1 MALKK
6 DKDERLIAEQK
17 KSAAKQSAAKS
28 SGSSGSS
35 SSAKKKTGSA
45 PANAYSD
52 SGSYQRAQTAKQN
65 RTTGSSQGSGSGG
78 QRSGSGSS
86 YSGSGVKKS
95 TSGAPSV
102 TNYRTDAS
110 SSAYNN
116 DGSRK
121 SSYGSSS
128 SGTGSGGYTYGASKQ
143 NRELSLE
150 RAEHID
156 VQKRESSVRR
166 RAENNRRD
174 QALRDQGIDPDDL
187 RRQMAEYL
195 NERDGGRGSTRIK
208 ASYETNI
215 NSIIKSLSSD
225 SYKDSD
231 DIKKLQDTYAQAQ
244 TELNKLKVRGY
255 DVTEAQEQLTQLQK
269 AMREQISYNS
279 TFKNKDD
286 YTISRLAAANSGK
299 GYREIQEQID
309 QRSRQLGNQ
318 GTNVS
323 AENLRDMQRELNW
336 LEQNKYNYMT
346 GNELLSELTK
356 TYEERATEAPNLKE
370 RFITG
375 DVSKHTGDRADYD
388 YKIERLKEA
397 ISKNVDTGS
406 LPARLWSESDISHN
420 GVTSASDRLKYAE
433 SEYERFVSGLKLQ
446 RSDDEKLRKLL
457 ADHKTYTYTDG
468 DGNVKTGRAKDLIK
482 EYVARQDYQEG
493 SALNRV
499 FSGGMTGEV
508 TPQFINATNSI
519 VSSLSN
525 AGYNVTAMASAYERY
540 RNEKEAEER
549 EKAIREY
556 VSSGKPLAKT
566 LASAA
571 TVATNLAAPA
581 VAALGTLGRAAT
593 AGAYDNTRKLA
604 DVNDEAFAA
613 SRFTSDVRDEV
624 EKQLTAKAK
633 TGFGK
638 AVRSIVYS
646 AGMSLADMAAAF
658 LVAGGIQLGGGATLA
673 ELKTEGS
680 AARKAMGRLVQTFMS
695 SSAGTGEFI
704 DSIQNG
710 ATMGQ
715 AVRTGIAAAV
725 FEAVFEKYSIGMIA
739 DAMKATNPIQILTKM
754 CMSFVGEG
762 SEEVATDVAN
772 MLADAFINGDNSKF
786 NRSVVE
792 YMKNGDSAA
801 TAKAKALADTRKQLW
816 QSFAGGALA
825 GAAGTGITAA
835 NAVYYSAREA
845 NSKIKADI
853 DTGRDAARAQSGVR
867 SSENAGQTIE
877 NLRELTGEAKLS
889 EKEQKKISR
898 DIRKAEKAQAK
909 IGSREQDGKKKTVTK
924 KSAYDIGKAVND
936 VREASAESAVS
947 QIRRDA
953 IANRISA
960 LDRDGKLSSQDVD
973 TLTAAV
979 YEAYVDEKSGKRTSR
994 ENISLITNSPA
1005 ATTVRNELRSAESQR
1020 ASQWIQDMR
1029 EAENAAR
1036 DEISERAESGARS
1049 AEIQPVGEFAARTS
1063 NGEAVTVTAVE
1074 STRDGIRVRLSD
1086 GTNGIVSSTAHRAVN
1101 GQQRD
1106 IFFDNEEDE
1115 RLFTAAAK
1123 AGGAA
1128 EANAFIA
1135 AYQPGVDIDQYTRE
1149 WNEAYAAG
1157 LLGNEQRTANSE
1169 QQAAAYQAAVE
1180 RRESGRIDP
1189 TEIAG
1194 QIVAAAGN
1202 AAGVTVLSKGGMQ
1215 TLSEADRQTL
1225 RLADAYGK
1233 AHGIRYIVVDTVGA
1247 GGANALYAGGNVV
1260 FVAADTGN
1268 ADGGMS
1274 AAIGHDTWHYITET
1288 IRQSGDENAEQYITD
1303 KTAELL
1309 GLLDGLPG
1317 YDLNTRRENLIDA
1330 NRKLGE
1336 DLDEDR
1342 LNEEL
1347 VGNGM
1352 FELITND
1359 EAVKALVESDAKTGD
1374 NFVQKLKEAFEAVVQ
1389 RIRNA
1394 AARYGVA
1401 EARALVKA
1409 EEALAKFNE
1418 VANEA
1423 VRLADAA
1430 RANSDQGS
1438 GISDQTG
1445 SRFMIREEV
1454 TADDGKTYENVVFLD
1469 SDVLKNTN
1477 RHNRNKVFT
1486 DYVRNNFAGVSI
1498 PVYNENGEQEIISFA
1513 KKNERVL
1520 KDGATNKHKVLDKL
1534 ATKRKPVEMSVV
1546 LNSEE
1551 VLQTSRENGGSDD
1564 HSHQWLDQNGWKF
1577 RTAYVQTSDGKLYA
1591 VNLNIA
1597 QARDG
1602 RNIFYDVNDTKKIGV
1617 GNVPSSPE
1625 QNSGRS
1631 RRATTTDYEG
1641 SVSQPTENV
1650 NTSDMKFMARETEDS
1665 LRQERDRLNEEQT
1678 ELNKKIEALKAS
1690 DEYNSLVDRTVKQ
1703 EDGALEAYVKWI
1715 NESGLN
1721 DAVRKQTENEKRI
1734 ESLNKQIDDLYSENA
1749 TRKEQEAIQK
1759 SGLSEGDYFRKAA
1772 VKEFGY
1778 TPYFYDA
1785 GYLLPN
1791 GKMLNFSGEKGQHF
1805 GTRGEDHRGIG
1816 AIFEDTTGTDA
1827 MIRFMNQGNIRV
1839 MAETPG
1845 IDIYSGAEPTN
1856 EQYYM
1861 IKKMAKE
1868 YSGETYFSVD
1878 FSDENG
1884 SNIGSLEYENKIN
1897 PDRIVNDIKHYFATG
1912 ELREQSGVDRFRY
1925 MAREDY
1931 DQDITLNDIKKVQR
1945 MFPDRKSIM
1954 KFSQEEIDAT
1964 AKWAY
1969 RFYKLMGP
1977 KSPYFRAGLGDW
1989 RAHDTSKKNLAYVV
2003 KFESGEISEI
2013 REESRS
2019 IRNKD
2024 SKFDI
2029 KIDRTVFGDSD
2040 HYSRKHGDKDKVFKL
2055 LSKIDEIAEK
2065 AIYLETKTIKKSKN
2079 KKGSAVF
2086 MHYLYCPVT
2095 FNDAPF
2101 IAKLEVEEYSTDGKT
2116 TAYNLQRIKMSGFQ
2130 RASFLSLLEENRK
2143 SYALQSD
2150 FLNVAQLYRFVKKY
2164 DEDFTP
2170 GRGVNPVFLNED
2182 GTPKIF
2188 YHGTPNGTFTV
2199 FKNWQ
2204 YFTENKRY
2212 ADQYQN
2218 QAIKR
2223 TADNPTT
2230 YPVYITSEKTF
2241 DTRNADARRIFE
2253 EEFFGKWG
2261 NGTPLSERGLPDWTD
2276 ADDLIEFLE
2285 ENGYDYDAVIIDEGS
2300 EDRGIS
2306 IAVKNPNQIKSAET
2320 GTDRAN
2326 IGTFSRYENDY
2337 QFMARE
2343 SDYYLPEDEE
2353 ETPYNGEKDF
2363 RLTERYREALTGMGY
2378 DRTDD
2383 QIVRLDPESEAEEN
2397 RGNVPAYNKYPPRD
2411 EYTRR
2416 AMDRISKTSRP
2427 NPRDMEKVA
2436 SSFDQAETNRMK
2448 ADKEIA
2454 EILSALY
2461 RYASVGNEELSS
2473 DDYGQS
2479 LIDMAYMAA
2488 KAIVS
2493 VNSSYG
2499 AYMDGD
2505 PKGFY
2510 LDRFANDL
2518 LNDVLLINGN
2528 VIARGEFGM
2537 VPASELDNARREYES
2552 ARKQDRKEIERLTRK
2567 NEETEKRFG
2576 EWAATEKKRDAQRR
2590 LDADKA
2596 LREALRNNKK
2606 IERSR
2611 KGIKATSEKRRA
2623 ELSATRKELDSE
2635 TKRANRAERKA
2646 ESAGRRAD
2654 RAELEAKRRSEHY
2667 REKGKQRTAQFNQIL
2682 KEQENRLRHETGE
2695 AVYNAVQAERRQAVR
2710 ERATQKTL
2718 QNVTKLRKAVSNTR
2732 YEMPEAISS
2741 LTNTVLNMFDGNSLM
2756 MPEDLQ
2762 HTVASVLTAV
2772 QELAL
2777 PEDGDI
2783 YRGLI
2788 NDITAATEAMSRM
2801 PQLYEMSAMAPRAY
2815 DETAAATNAEKY
2827 EDAVNTMV
2835 TATEHI
2841 VRRFNAQAK
2850 FMSKI
2855 TQEVQKDIDTSKFG
2869 EKGKVRGA
2877 LDQAGSML
2885 NSFLRRAVM
2894 EEPYVARRIGG
2905 TFADLMDDFRRTGE
2919 KQYWDYVFGAQQ
2931 KLNSLLDKY
2940 DARKYIDGKNKNP
2953 LKFTTHEGKALT
2965 LELTQAMGVY
2975 AVWLRERANVDEN
2988 GKRRTAHLEA
2998 GGIMFTGG
3006 KMADGT
3012 RVPQSTGK
3020 FRLNDSDMRTIREFL
3035 DKDGRNMTGLVKETI
3050 RYMTDTVGEWG
3061 NKASLKMYG
3070 VRKFT
3075 DMMYYPFETVE
3086 NTFIARDKADVS
3098 GEMSDGKKKTQK
3110 FSNMGMSKDVT
3121 ADAMNPVK
3129 VNNFFDVVA
3138 GHINSVAAYGA
3149 YAEGQQNLLWI
3160 LNYRTAGTETEA
3172 GSVFSEYLDDA
3183 YGRGTAAWVN
3193 KWLSDLSGGQEKDN
3207 AFGAK
3212 LFRSFKGAAVA
3223 ANLSVTLKQPTSI
3236 GRALAYLGPQ
3246 YFLGNPFN
3254 AGGIR
3259 TDRNAYN
3266 EAMKYSGAAK
3276 SKLAG
3281 GSFDINDGRSAA
3293 EFMLQKSGKRINN
3306 LQDATGFGARIA
3318 DEVTWGNIW
3327 NACKR
3332 WTRKNM
3338 PALTGEE
3345 FMQATA
3351 QKFDEVVQLT
3361 QVYDE
3366 QMIKS
3371 ELMRSQSF
3379 LAKNAT
3385 MFMSEPMKQL
3395 NMLSDAFYQ
3404 VQKNPKSANA
3414 WKYFARTNGALLIQA
3429 LLTAAATGLVK
3440 VFRDRDEEKEL
3451 PERFVAGVVDG
3462 AVDELNI
3469 LSKIPFIKDLIS
3481 MLQGYD
3487 VSRGDMELI
3496 ADLITAV
3503 GDLAD
3508 LLDPDSNTLAK
3519 LDAKAKA
3526 YKYADVIS
3534 RTAGTMTSFFGL
3546 PVNNVYRDVMGLVRS
3561 APKVLTIGNE
3571 SAERLE
3577 WALKEGLRDAFT
3589 IHLGDKFERSAFD
3602 FLIPTAGEIGESLLA
3617 GDTKKA
3623 EEQMTELASYLAYTG
3638 DDKTTQTIRSKLYDL
3653 VKGYV
3658 ENNMI
3663 DDDTARDYVYKYLA
3677 HKAKSDGTQ
3686 QTYTEDE
3693 AYWLVKKWHFLK
3705 EHPDEQFKEYND
3717 LDKAID
3723 QKADLTDAINELTAH
3738 GFTETQAEQRVY
3750 NHLKNR
3756 FDNGEISAD
3765 QARDLLEFYAEYAHN
3780 KKTTGKM
3787 AEFETQKNL
3796 GNLTE
3801 EEYNELLQ
3809 RYGQDADYLDPLH
3822 YARQKVEEWS
3832 VKKETGSYSMYAE
3845 LDEAIQSGKS
3855 TAKAVEH
3862 LEWLGVSDKSIE
3874 SAASKGL
3881 NIAVN
3886 KYYAEQIAKTGTSD
3900 TQISAAAVKAGKY
3913 AEELYLKYV
3922 SDDKNEAWIR
3932 GITTEY
3938 KLNNPDETGSV
3949 SDYVRLD
3956 AAVESGKNI
3965 IKTVEEYLD
3974 HGKKINGIFGH
3985 EYDQYKKAVAAG
3997 DREAM
4002 DSIRSTLLQLSREYN
4017 YSSQKII
4024 DNNLAKKRNGGS

>member
-1 MALKK
+1 MALIRESSSKFEEDRKK
-6 DKDERLIAEQK
+6 K
-17 KSAAKQSAAKS
+17 KQSNQSSTKKTSGS

-35 SSAKKKTGSA
+35 RSSSSSYTTSAKKTSSA
-45 PANAYSD
+45 PSNAYSD

-65 RTTGSSQGSGSGG
+65 RTTSSSQRTTNNTQRTTSSTRKTTTTPTNAYSDSGSY
-78 QRSGSGSS
+78 QR
-86 YSGSGVKKS
+86 
-95 TSGAPSV
+95 TQA
-102 TNYRTDAS
+102 A
-110 SSAYNN
+110 
-116 DGSRK
+116 
-121 SSYGSSS
+121 
-128 SGTGSGGYTYGASKQ
+128 KQ
-143 NRELSLE
+143 NRTTNTTSKTSSSHGGGGSSFSTSDSYNKTRQEQADIRSRRVGNQGKENAAASAAQREQE
-150 RAEHID
+150 RQARLD
-156 VQKRESSVRR
+156 RERETSVRR
-166 RAENNRRD
+166 QTRTETVKHVNEKPYNTGLSKEEEAALIQGRAD
-174 QALRDQGIDPDDL
+174 YL
-187 RRQMAEYL
+187 RRSDPELSSRLAGSYAGNVQYIVNSLSNGGYKDKAEISKLLTNYDNAKAEL
-195 NERDGGRGSTRIK
+195 VKMRMRGMDTSE
-208 ASYETNI
+208 AE
-215 NSIIKSLSSD
+215 KSLAELGKALHD
-225 SYKDSD
+225 QTSYYTS
-231 DIKKLQDTYAQAQ
+231 
-244 TELNKLKVRGY
+244 
-255 DVTEAQEQLTQLQK
+255 
-269 AMREQISYNS
+269 
-279 TFKNKDD
+279 FKNKDEYD
-286 YTISRLAAANSGK
+286 QAQWAAQNKGK
-299 GYREIQEQID
+299 SYKEIQQQID
-309 QRSRQLGNQ
+309 VRSRRLGNEGQ
-318 GTNVS
+318 NLS
-323 AENLRDMQRELNW
+323 AAQLRDDTRELNW
-336 LEQNKYNYMT
+336 LEKNKYNYMSQ
-346 GNELLSELTK
+346 NELLNELKK
-356 TYEERATEAPNLKE
+356 TYEDRAQEAPNLKE
-370 RFITG
+370 RFRTG
-375 DVSKHTGDRADYD
+375 DVSKHTGNRADYD
-388 YKIERLKEA
+388 YKIERLQDA
-397 ISKNVDTGS
+397 LKNSSDKSS
-406 LPARLWSESDISHN
+406 LPERLWNDSDIST
-420 GVTSASDRLKYAE
+420 GGAVTWRDRLKYAE
-433 SEYERFVSGLKLQ
+433 QDYERFASSLNLQ
-446 RSDDEKLRKLL
+446 RSDDKALSKLVSDKKEYFYRG
-457 ADHKTYTYTDG
+457 G
-468 DGNVKTGRAKDLIK
+468 DGRLKKGTAEELIK

-499 FSGGMTGEV
+499 FTGGTVGEI

-519 VSSLSN
+519 ASSLSN
-525 AGYNVTAMASAYERY
+525 AGYNVAAMASAYERY

-549 EKAIREY
+549 EEKIRGFA
-556 VSSGKPLAKT
+556 SKNLAT
-566 LASAA
+566 AALASAA
-571 TVATNLAAPA
+571 TVATNLAGPA
-581 VAALGTLGRAAT
+581 VAAIGTLGRAAT

-604 DVNDEAFAA
+604 DVNDEAYAA
-613 SRFTSDVRDEV
+613 TRFTTEARDAAAEKISSYFKTDVG
-624 EKQLTAKAK
+624 K
-633 TGFGK
+633 TV
-638 AVRSIVYS
+638 ANIVYG
-646 AGMSLADMAAAF
+646 AGMSLLDMAAAF
-658 LVAGGIQLGGGATLA
+658 ATGYGIAGKGTKAA
-673 ELKTEGS
+673 E
-680 AARKAMGRLVQTFMS
+680 RIVQAVMS
-695 SSAGTGEFI
+695 SSAGTSEFV

-710 ATMGQ
+710 ASMKQ
-715 AVRTGIAAAV
+715 AVATSIAAAG
-725 FEAVFEKYSIGMIA
+725 FEALFEKVSIGMIA
-739 DAMKATNPIQILTKM
+739 DAMKTRTPAELIKKM
-754 CMSFVGEG
+754 LVSIFAEG
-762 SEEVATDVAN
+762 TEEVNTDLAN
-772 MLADAFINGDNSKF
+772 MLADSFINGDNSKY

-792 YMKNGDSAA
+792 YMKAGQSAA
-801 TAKAKALADTRKQLW
+801 SAKSMATIDTLKQLGE
-816 QSFAGGALA
+816 SFAGGALA
-825 GAAGTGITAA
+825 GGASVGMVGA
-835 NAVYYSAREA
+835 NALYYNARENRA
-845 NSKIKADI
+845 KVKADI
-853 DTGRDAARAQSGVR
+853 DTGRATAPDSTAAA
-867 SSENAGQTIE
+867 QTIS
-877 NLRELTGEAKLS
+877 NIKELSGETKLS
-889 EKEQKKISR
+889 EKEQKKIDS

-909 IGSREQDGKKKTVTK
+909 IESREQDGKKKAVTK

-936 VREASAESAVS
+936 VRELSAESAVS
-947 QIRRDA
+947 SIRKNA
-953 IANRISA
+953 IADRITQLDKDGRLNAQNVDA
-960 LDRDGKLSSQDVD
+960 L
-973 TLTAAV
+973 ANAV

-994 ENISLITNSPA
+994 ENISLITNSPI
-1005 ATTVRNELRSAESQR
+1005 ATTVRNELRAYEERR
-1020 ASQWIQDMR
+1020 AATPWITAAR
-1029 EAENAAR
+1029 EAEITAL
-1036 DEISERAESGARS
+1036 DEIDERVESGDRR

-1063 NGEAVTVTAVE
+1063 NGEAVTVTAIE
-1074 STRDGIRVRLSD
+1074 NTRNGIKVRLSD
-1086 GTNGIVSSTAHRAVN
+1086 GTNGVINSQSRKGDIV
-1101 GQQRD
+1101 
-1106 IFFDNEEDE
+1106 FDNEEDE
-1115 RLFTAAAK
+1115 RLFTAAGR
-1123 AGGAA
+1123 AGGAR
-1128 EANAFIA
+1128 EANAFIS
-1135 AYQPGVDIDQYTRE
+1135 AYQPGIDIAEYTRE
-1149 WNEAYAAG
+1149 WNEAYTAG
-1157 LLGNEQRTANSE
+1157 LLGRTETVDPSTASRSPSPW
-1169 QQAAAYQAAVE
+1169 QGRLDAAYQAGVE
-1180 RRESGRIDP
+1180 RRNSGRIDAL
-1189 TEIAG
+1189 EIG
-1194 QIVAAAGN
+1194 HIIVDAAPRN
-1202 AAGVTVLSKGGMQ
+1202 GVTVLSKGG
-1215 TLSEADRQTL
+1215 TEALSENARQTL
-1225 RLADAYGK
+1225 KLADAYGR
-1233 AHGIRYIVVDTVGA
+1233 AHGISYAVVDTIGT
-1247 GGANALYAGGNVV
+1247 GKANALYAEGTNTI
-1260 FVAADTGN
+1260 FVAADNPEG
-1268 ADGGMS
+1268 S
-1274 AAIGHDTWHYITET
+1274 IAAAVGHDTWHYITDA
-1288 IRQSGDENAEQYITD
+1288 IRRGGDENANQYIKD
-1303 KTAELL
+1303 RTAQLL
-1309 GLLDGLPG
+1309 ETLDSLPG
-1317 YDLNTRRENLIDA
+1317 YDLEARRNQLRDLNE
-1330 NRKLGE
+1330 KLGKKLTE
-1336 DLDEDR
+1336 SELD
-1342 LNEEL
+1342 EEL

-1352 FELITND
+1352 WDLITND
-1359 EAVKALVESDAKTGD
+1359 EAVRSLAESDAKNST
-1374 NFVQKLKEAFEAVVQ
+1374 NFIQWIKEALGTVIEK
-1389 RIRNA
+1389 IRNT

-1401 EARALVKA
+1401 EARALVNA
-1409 EEALAKFNE
+1409 EEALARFNE
-1418 VANEA
+1418 VGNEA
-1423 VRLADAA
+1423 IRLADQA
-1430 RANSDQGS
+1430 RQSSTAHRAVNDQGS
-1438 GISDQTG
+1438 EISDQ
-1445 SRFMIREEV
+1445 SDNRFMIREEV
-1454 TADDGKTYENVVFLD
+1454 TADDGKTYKNVVLLD

-1631 RRATTTDYEG
+1631 RRATTTDYDG

-1650 NTSDMKFMARETEDS
+1650 NTSGMKFMAREPVEETKELLAVHNVSEEKLISSLELGGLPAPSIAVFKAKAGHTKFGNISLIFDKDTIDPRNRNNNVYGADAYTPVAPRVESKINEKARRRLEDAYY
-1665 LRQERDRLNEEQT
+1665 D
-1678 ELNKKIEALKAS
+1678 LNKKYGDRARGLYALGNYAEDEINRKGLERTTSDLKSDNLLKEVYLLEKGHTLPDVEAREELVYAAPATQEEAEKEARYILFRDKFASGIEEFKKLSDLHARIQFARNHENEIRSAMKEAGVQDAGTIPWTNVASFFAAAQRYDPTKKRTVTDRSKRDEYISKNADKEGYQEWIDSLLDGIIEKKGIYNDRDPYTPSGNRRSWEYLHWEYTLENIITAMKKLQSAQGHGFAGMNLFGSATKKYSSIAEIQADSDRLQSVDVDSFNEYRQGFLDRFHELAENFAKYDSLDNYRAAGDLLLEALTQRKTVSGIAS
-1690 DEYNSLVDRTVKQ
+1690 YLKKE
-1703 EDGALEAYVKWI
+1703 GAGWTNYSDWI
-1715 NESGLN
+1715 
-1721 DAVRKQTENEKRI
+1721 V
-1734 ESLNKQIDDLYSENA
+1734 
-1749 TRKEQEAIQK
+1749 
-1759 SGLSEGDYFRKAA
+1759 
-1772 VKEFGY
+1772 
-1778 TPYFYDA
+1778 
-1785 GYLLPN
+1785 
-1791 GKMLNFSGEKGQHF
+1791 
-1805 GTRGEDHRGIG
+1805 
-1816 AIFEDTTGTDA
+1816 
-1827 MIRFMNQGNIRV
+1827 
-1839 MAETPG
+1839 
-1845 IDIYSGAEPTN
+1845 
-1856 EQYYM
+1856 
-1861 IKKMAKE
+1861 
-1868 YSGETYFSVD
+1868 
-1878 FSDENG
+1878 
-1884 SNIGSLEYENKIN
+1884 
-1897 PDRIVNDIKHYFATG
+1897 
-1912 ELREQSGVDRFRY
+1912 
-1925 MAREDY
+1925 
-1931 DQDITLNDIKKVQR
+1931 
-1945 MFPDRKSIM
+1945 
-1954 KFSQEEIDAT
+1954 
-1964 AKWAY
+1964 
-1969 RFYKLMGP
+1969 
-1977 KSPYFRAGLGDW
+1977 
-1989 RAHDTSKKNLAYVV
+1989 
-2003 KFESGEISEI
+2003 
-2013 REESRS
+2013 
-2019 IRNKD
+2019 
-2024 SKFDI
+2024 
-2029 KIDRTVFGDSD
+2029 
-2040 HYSRKHGDKDKVFKL
+2040 
-2055 LSKIDEIAEK
+2055 
-2065 AIYLETKTIKKSKN
+2065 
-2079 KKGSAVF
+2079 
-2086 MHYLYCPVT
+2086 
-2095 FNDAPF
+2095 
-2101 IAKLEVEEYSTDGKT
+2101 
-2116 TAYNLQRIKMSGFQ
+2116 
-2130 RASFLSLLEENRK
+2130 
-2143 SYALQSD
+2143 
-2150 FLNVAQLYRFVKKY
+2150 
-2164 DEDFTP
+2164 
-2170 GRGVNPVFLNED
+2170 
-2182 GTPKIF
+2182 
-2188 YHGTPNGTFTV
+2188 
-2199 FKNWQ
+2199 
-2204 YFTENKRY
+2204 
-2212 ADQYQN
+2212 
-2218 QAIKR
+2218 
-2223 TADNPTT
+2223 
-2230 YPVYITSEKTF
+2230 
-2241 DTRNADARRIFE
+2241 
-2253 EEFFGKWG
+2253 
-2261 NGTPLSERGLPDWTD
+2261 
-2276 ADDLIEFLE
+2276 DDLIKLGSDVAEMPTEYFEAKPMRAVGLDE
-2285 ENGYDYDAVIIDEGS
+2285 IRGAVIPDSTSQKLKDALTDNDIDYLEYPAGDQQARVNLVNEIADR
-2300 EDRGIS
+2300 EDLR
-2306 IAVKNPNQIKSAET
+2306 
-2320 GTDRAN
+2320 
-2326 IGTFSRYENDY
+2326 
-2337 QFMARE
+2337 FMPRE
-2343 SDYYLPEDEE
+2343 SNEDFIIDEDEE

-2411 EYTRR
+2411 EQTRR

-2436 SSFDQAETNRMK
+2436 SSFDQADTNRMK

-2454 EILSALY
+2454 GILSALY

-2473 DDYGQS
+2473 DEYGQS

-2488 KAIVS
+2488 KAIVG

-2499 AYMDGD
+2499 AYTGGD

-2537 VPASELDNARREYES
+2537 VPASELDSARREYES
-2552 ARKQDRKEIERLTRK
+2552 ARKQDRKEIDRLTRK

-2611 KGIKATSEKRRA
+2611 AGIQRTSEKRRA
-2623 ELSATRKELDSE
+2623 ELSATKSELKKAE
-2635 TKRANRAERKA
+2635 QKAAGAERKA
-2646 ESAGRRAD
+2646 ASAERRAD

-2718 QNVTKLRKAVSNTR
+2718 QNVTKLRRAVSNTR
-2732 YEMPEAISS
+2732 YEMPESITS
-2741 LTNTVLNMFDGNSLM
+2741 LTNTVLDMFDGNSLM

-2762 HTVASVLTAV
+2762 HTVASVMTAV

-2788 NDITAATEAMSRM
+2788 NDITTATEAMSRM

-2855 TQEVQKDIDTSKFG
+2855 TQEVQKDIDASKFG

-2919 KQYWDYVFGAQQ
+2919 KQYWDCVFGAQQ

-3404 VQKNPKSANA
+3404 VQKNPKSADA
-3414 WKYFARTNGALLIQA
+3414 WKYFARTNGALLVQA

-3561 APKVLTIGNE
+3561 APKLLTVGNE

-3638 DDKTTQTIRSKLYDL
+3638 DDKTTQTIRSKLYDI
-3653 VKGYV
+3653 VKKYV
-3658 ENNMI
+3658 EDGQI

-3705 EHPDEQFKEYND
+3705 EHPDEQFREYND

-3738 GFTETQAEQRVY
+3738 GFTEAQADQRVY

-3765 QARDLLEFYAEYAHN
+3765 EARDLLEYYAEYAHN
-3780 KKTTGKM
+3780 KKTTGLM
-3787 AEFETQKNL
+3787 AQFETQKNL
-3796 GNLTE
+3796 GELTDK
-3801 EEYNELLQ
+3801 EYDELLKL
-3809 RYGQDADYLDPLH
+3809 YGQDADYLDPLH
-3822 YARQKVEEWS
+3822 YARQKVEEWEQ
-3832 VKKETGSYSMYAE
+3832 KKENGSYSLYGE
-3845 LDEAIQSGKS
+3845 LDAAIQSGKS

-3862 LEWLGVSDKSIE
+3862 LEWLGVRESSIE
-3874 SAASKGL
+3874 SAASTGL

-3886 KYYAEQIAKTGTSD
+3886 KYYAEQIAKTGTGEAQR
-3900 TQISAAAVKAGKY
+3900 TAAAAKTGKY
-3913 AEELYLKYV
+3913 AEQLYKKYV
-3922 SDDKNEAWIR
+3922 SDDENKAWEK
-3932 GITTEY
+3932 GIKTEY
-3938 KLNNPDETGSV
+3938 RLNNPGSSGGSV
-3949 SDYVRLD
+3949 YSRLD
-3956 AAVESGKNI
+3956 EAFDTGKNFNA
-3965 IKTVEEYLD
+3965 TLNEYTE
-3974 HGKKINGIFGH
+3974 HGKKASGIFGH
-3985 EYDQYKKAVAAG
+3985 QYGRYYTQYCMAYQKSDTATMGAIYNDLVKWSNAV
-3997 DREAM
+3997 D
-4002 DSIRSTLLQLSREYN
+4002 
-4017 YSSQKII
+4017 YSSDKYISKTLTRWRGKV
-4024 DNNLAKKRNGGS
+4024 DDGTWKESSDYDPEYKYERRR